1 LPGGNTSGSIALHNE
16 GAARVRI
23 CVYGP
28 GAIGGWLAAAMAKG
42 GIEVS
47 VVARG
52 AHLKAIRENGL
63 TLELPDDR
71 YTVKVA
77 ASDNP
82 ADLGPQDGV
91 IVTVKAPSLPGVAG
105 AIGPLLREDTPVAFL
120 TNGIPWWYFIG
131 HGGALDG
138 RSLPR
143 LDPNDGLR
151 HAIGRQRLLGGIA
164 WPASSVP
171 EAGVIKMSAGA
182 ARGCVIGSPDGQ
194 PHPGLGLMEQAF
206 AAGNLKLT
214 VAPDIRDVIWEK
226 LSFNLSAGPMCV
238 LTTSPVKDTHVEES
252 LVRTS
257 RQVMTEVSALMAA
270 MGRNVP
276 IDQEK
281 VVAGNRVLGHR
292 PSILQDLLA
301 GRPMEVDALYST
313 PLELA
318 EMVGVTLPT
327 LETLVGLIK
336 VRARQAGLYNG

>member
-1 LPGGNTSGSIALHNE
+1 
-16 GAARVRI
+16 VKI

-28 GAIGGWLAAAMAKG
+28 GAIGGWLAAAMAHGGAKS

-71 YTVKVA
+71 YTVKVN

-82 ADLGPQDGV
+82 AELGPQDGV
-91 IVTVKAPSLPGVAG
+91 IVTVKAPSLPSVAG

-151 HAIGRQRLLGGIA
+151 NAIGRQRLIGGIA

-194 PHPGLGLMEQAF
+194 PHPGLDLLQKAF

-238 LTTSPVKDTHVEES
+238 LTTSPVKDTHVEEA

-327 LETLVGLIK
+327 LETLIALIK

>member
-1 LPGGNTSGSIALHNE
+1 M
-16 GAARVRI
+16 RVKI

-42 GIEVS
+42 GVEVS

-52 AHLKAIRENGL
+52 AHLAAIRQNGL

-91 IVTVKAPSLPGVAG
+91 IVTVKAPSLPSIAG
-105 AIGPLLREDTPVAFL
+105 QLAPLLRDDTPVAFL
-120 TNGIPWWYFIG
+120 TNGIPWWYFMG

-143 LDPNDGLR
+143 LDPNDALR
-151 HAIGRQRLLGGIA
+151 HAVGAHRLLGGIA

-171 EAGVIKMSAGA
+171 QPGVVKMSAGA
-182 ARGCVIGSPDGQ
+182 ARGCVVGAPDGQ
-194 PHPGLGLMEQAF
+194 SHPGLDLLAKAF
-206 AAGNLKLT
+206 AAGKLRLDI
-214 VAPDIRDVIWEK
+214 APQIRDVIWEK

-238 LTTSPVKDTHVEES
+238 LTTAPVKDTHVEEA
-252 LVRTS
+252 LVATS
-257 RQVMTEVSALMAA
+257 RLVMTEVAALIAA
-270 MGRNVP
+270 MGRSVA
-276 IDQEK
+276 IDQDR

-292 PSILQDLLA
+292 PSILQDLMA
-301 GRPMEVDALYST
+301 GRPMEVDALYTT

-327 LETLVGLIK
+327 LELLVALIK
-336 VRARQAGLYNG
+336 VRARQAGLYGG

>member
-1 LPGGNTSGSIALHNE
+1 MK
-16 GAARVRI
+16 I

-42 GIEVS
+42 GVEVS

-52 AHLKAIRENGL
+52 AHLAAIQANGL
-63 TLELPDDR
+63 TLELPDQR

-82 ADLGPQDGV
+82 ADLGKQDGV
-91 IVTVKAPSLPGVAG
+91 IVTVKAPSLPSVAG
-105 AIGPLLREDTPVAFL
+105 ALAPLLREDTPVAFL
-120 TNGIPWWYFIG
+120 TNGIPWWYFMG

-143 LDPNDGLR
+143 LDPEDGLR
-151 HAIGRQRLLGGIA
+151 RAVGQQRLIGGIA

-171 EAGVIKMSAGA
+171 EAGVIKMGAGA
-182 ARGCVIGSPDGQ
+182 ARGCVVGSPDGR
-194 PHPGLGLMEQAF
+194 PHAGLDLLAKAF
-206 AAGNLKLT
+206 AAGSLRLDI
-214 VAPDIRDVIWEK
+214 APEIRDVIWEK

-238 LTTSPVKDTHVEES
+238 LTTAPVKDTHVEEA
-252 LVRTS
+252 LVATS
-257 RQVMTEVSALMAA
+257 RKVMTEVAALIAA

-276 IDQEK
+276 IDQDK

-292 PSILQDLLA
+292 PSILQDLMA
-301 GRPMEVDALYST
+301 GRPMEVDALYTT

-318 EMVGVTLPT
+318 DMVGVKLPT
-327 LETLVGLIK
+327 LELLVSLIK
-336 VRARQAGLYNG
+336 VRARQAGLYNR

>member
-1 LPGGNTSGSIALHNE
+1 M
-16 GAARVRI
+16 RVKI

-42 GIEVS
+42 GVEVS

-52 AHLKAIRENGL
+52 AHLAAIRQNGL

-71 YTVKVA
+71 YTVQVA

-91 IVTVKAPSLPGVAG
+91 IVTVKAPSLPSIAG
-105 AIGPLLREDTPVAFL
+105 QLAPLLRDDTPVAFL
-120 TNGIPWWYFIG
+120 TNGIPWWYFMG

-143 LDPNDGLR
+143 LDPNDALR
-151 HAIGRQRLLGGIA
+151 HAVGAHRLIGGIA

-171 EAGVIKMSAGA
+171 EPGVIKMSAGA
-182 ARGCVIGSPDGQ
+182 ARGCVVGAPDGQ
-194 PHPGLGLMEQAF
+194 SHPGLDLLAKAF
-206 AAGNLKLT
+206 AAGKLRLDI
-214 VAPDIRDVIWEK
+214 APQIRDVIWEK

-238 LTTSPVKDTHVEES
+238 LTTAPVKDTHVEEA
-252 LVRTS
+252 LVATS
-257 RQVMTEVSALMAA
+257 RLVMTEVAALIAA
-270 MGRNVP
+270 MGRSVA
-276 IDQEK
+276 IDQDR

-292 PSILQDLLA
+292 PSILQDLMA
-301 GRPMEVDALYST
+301 GRPMEVDALYTT

-318 EMVGVTLPT
+318 ELVGVTLPT
-327 LETLVGLIK
+327 LELLVALIK
-336 VRARQAGLYNG
+336 VRARQAGLYGG

>member
-1 LPGGNTSGSIALHNE
+1 M
-16 GAARVRI
+16 RVKI

-42 GIEVS
+42 GVEVS

-52 AHLKAIRENGL
+52 AHLAAIRQNGL

-71 YTVKVA
+71 YTVQVA

-82 ADLGPQDGV
+82 ADHGAQDGV
-91 IVTVKAPSLPGVAG
+91 IVTVKAPSLPSIAG
-105 AIGPLLREDTPVAFL
+105 QLAPLLRDDTPVAFL
-120 TNGIPWWYFIG
+120 TNGIPWWYFMG

-143 LDPNDGLR
+143 LDPNDALR
-151 HAIGRQRLLGGIA
+151 HAVGAHRLIGGIA

-171 EAGVIKMSAGA
+171 EPGVIKMSAGA
-182 ARGCVIGSPDGQ
+182 ARGCVVGAPDGQ
-194 PHPGLGLMEQAF
+194 SHPGLDLLAKAF
-206 AAGNLKLT
+206 AAGKLRLDI
-214 VAPDIRDVIWEK
+214 APQIRDVIWEK

-238 LTTSPVKDTHVEES
+238 LTTAPVKDTHVEEA
-252 LVRTS
+252 LVATS
-257 RQVMTEVSALMAA
+257 RLVMTEVAALIAA
-270 MGRNVP
+270 MGRSVA
-276 IDQEK
+276 IDQDR

-292 PSILQDLLA
+292 PSILQDLMA
-301 GRPMEVDALYST
+301 GRPMEVDALYTT

-327 LETLVGLIK
+327 LELLVALIK
-336 VRARQAGLYNG
+336 VRARQAGLYGG

>member
-1 LPGGNTSGSIALHNE
+1 MQ
-16 GAARVRI
+16 RVKI

-42 GIEVS
+42 GVEVC

-52 AHLKAIRENGL
+52 SHLKAIRENGL

-91 IVTVKAPSLPGVAG
+91 IVTVKAPSLPSLASQ
-105 AIGPLLREDTPVAFL
+105 IGPLLREDTPVAFL
-120 TNGIPWWYFIG
+120 TNGIPWWYFMG

-143 LDPNDGLR
+143 LDPDDGLR
-151 HAIGRQRLLGGIA
+151 RAIGINRLIGGIA

-171 EAGVIKMSAGA
+171 EPGVIKMGAGA
-182 ARGCVIGSPDGQ
+182 ARGCVVGSPDGQ
-194 PHPGLGLMEQAF
+194 ANAGLDLLARAF
-206 AAGNLKLT
+206 AAGNLRLDI
-214 VAPDIRDVIWEK
+214 APEIRDVIWEK
-226 LSFNLSAGPMCV
+226 LCFNLSAGPMCV
-238 LTTSPVKDTHVEES
+238 LTTAPVKDTHIDET
-252 LVRTS
+252 LVATS
-257 RQVMTEVSALMAA
+257 RQVMTEVTALIAA
-270 MGRNVP
+270 MGRNVS

-301 GRPMEVDALYST
+301 DRPMEVDALYST

-318 EMVGVTLPT
+318 EMVGVKLPT
-327 LETLVGLIK
+327 LELLVALIK
-336 VRARQAGLYNG
+336 VRARAAGLYQAA

>member
-1 LPGGNTSGSIALHNE
+1 MK
-16 GAARVRI
+16 I

-28 GAIGGWLAAAMAKG
+28 GAIGGWLAAAMAHGGAKA

-71 YTVKVA
+71 YTVKVN

-91 IVTVKAPSLPGVAG
+91 IVTVKAPSLPSVAG

-151 HAIGRQRLLGGIA
+151 NAIGRKRLIGGIA

-194 PHPGLGLMEQAF
+194 PHPGLDLLEKAF

-238 LTTSPVKDTHVEES
+238 LTTSPVKDTHVEEA

-270 MGRNVP
+270 MGRNVT

-327 LETLVGLIK
+327 LETLIALIK

>member
-1 LPGGNTSGSIALHNE
+1 
-16 GAARVRI
+16 VKI

-42 GIEVS
+42 GVEVS

-52 AHLKAIRENGL
+52 AHLAAIRENGL

-82 ADLGPQDGV
+82 ADLGRQDGV
-91 IVTVKAPSLPGVAG
+91 IVTVKAPSLPSIAG
-105 AIGPLLREDTPVAFL
+105 QIGALLREDTPVAFL
-120 TNGIPWWYFIG
+120 TNGIPWWYFMG
-131 HGGALDG
+131 HGGTLDG

-151 HAIGRQRLLGGIA
+151 KAIGTNRLIGGIA

-171 EAGVIKMSAGA
+171 QPGVIKMSAGA
-182 ARGCVIGSPDGQ
+182 ARGCVVGSPDGK
-194 PHPGLGLMEQAF
+194 PHAGLDVLARAF
-206 AAGNLKLT
+206 AAGNLRLD
-214 VAPDIRDVIWEK
+214 VAPQIRDVIWEK

-238 LTTSPVKDTHVEES
+238 LTTAPVKDTHVEDA
-252 LVRTS
+252 LVATS
-257 RQVMTEVSALMAA
+257 RLVMTEVTALISA
-270 MGRNVP
+270 MGRSVA
-276 IDQEK
+276 IDQDK

-292 PSILQDLLA
+292 PSILQDLMA
-301 GRPMEVDALYST
+301 GRPMEVDALYTT

-318 EMVGVTLPT
+318 EMVGVKLPT
-327 LETLVGLIK
+327 LELLVALIK
-336 VRARQAGLYNG
+336 VRARQAGLYDG

>member
-1 LPGGNTSGSIALHNE
+1 M
-16 GAARVRI
+16 RVKI

-42 GIEVS
+42 GVEVS

-52 AHLKAIRENGL
+52 AHLAAIRQNGL

-71 YTVKVA
+71 YTVQVA

-82 ADLGPQDGV
+82 ADLGAQDGV
-91 IVTVKAPSLPGVAG
+91 IVTVKAPSLPSIAG
-105 AIGPLLREDTPVAFL
+105 QLAPLLRDDTPVAFL
-120 TNGIPWWYFIG
+120 TNGIPWWYFMG

-143 LDPNDGLR
+143 LDPNDALR
-151 HAIGRQRLLGGIA
+151 HAVGAHRLIGGIA

-171 EAGVIKMSAGA
+171 EPGVIKMSAGA
-182 ARGCVIGSPDGQ
+182 ARGCVVGAPDGQ
-194 PHPGLGLMEQAF
+194 SHPGLDLLAKAF
-206 AAGNLKLT
+206 AAGKLRLDI
-214 VAPDIRDVIWEK
+214 APQIRDVIWEK

-238 LTTSPVKDTHVEES
+238 LTTAPVKDTHVEEA
-252 LVRTS
+252 LVATS
-257 RQVMTEVSALMAA
+257 RLVMTEVAALIAA
-270 MGRNVP
+270 MGRSVA
-276 IDQEK
+276 IDQDR

-292 PSILQDLLA
+292 PSILQDLMA
-301 GRPMEVDALYST
+301 GRPMEVDALYTT

-327 LETLVGLIK
+327 LELLVALIK
-336 VRARQAGLYNG
+336 VRARQAGLYGG

>member
-1 LPGGNTSGSIALHNE
+1 MQ
-16 GAARVRI
+16 RVKI

-42 GIEVS
+42 GVEVS

-91 IVTVKAPSLPGVAG
+91 IVTVKAPSLPSVAG
-105 AIGPLLREDTPVAFL
+105 QIAPLLREDTPVAFL
-120 TNGIPWWYFIG
+120 TNGIPWWYFMG
-131 HGGALDG
+131 HGEALDG

-143 LDPNDGLR
+143 LDPNDALR
-151 HAIGRQRLLGGIA
+151 HAIGLKRLIGGIA

-171 EAGVIKMSAGA
+171 EPGVIKMSAGA
-182 ARGCVIGSPDGQ
+182 ARGCVIGAPDAK
-194 PHPGLGLMEQAF
+194 PHPGLDLLDRAF

-214 VAPDIRDVIWEK
+214 IAPQIRDVIWEK

-238 LTTSPVKDTHVEES
+238 LTTSPVKDTHVEEA
-252 LVRTS
+252 LVATS
-257 RQVMTEVSALMAA
+257 RQVMTEVASLIAA

-276 IDQEK
+276 IDQDK
-281 VVAGNRVLGHR
+281 VVAGNRALGHR

-318 EMVGVTLPT
+318 EMIGVKLPT
-327 LETLVGLIK
+327 LELLVALIK
-336 VRARQAGLYNG
+336 VRARQAGLYQG

>member
-1 LPGGNTSGSIALHNE
+1 MK
-16 GAARVRI
+16 I

-28 GAIGGWLAAAMAKG
+28 GAIGGWLAAAMAHGGAKS

-71 YTVKVA
+71 YTVKVN

-82 ADLGPQDGV
+82 AELGPQDGV
-91 IVTVKAPSLPGVAG
+91 IVTVKAPSLPSVAG

-151 HAIGRQRLLGGIA
+151 NAIGRQRLIGGIA

-194 PHPGLGLMEQAF
+194 PHPGLDLLQKAF

-238 LTTSPVKDTHVEES
+238 LTTSPVKDTHVEEA

-327 LETLVGLIK
+327 LETLIALIK

>member
-1 LPGGNTSGSIALHNE
+1 M
-16 GAARVRI
+16 RVKI

-42 GIEVS
+42 GVEVS

-52 AHLKAIRENGL
+52 AHLAAIRQNGL

-71 YTVKVA
+71 YTVQVA

-91 IVTVKAPSLPGVAG
+91 IVTVKAPSLPSIAG
-105 AIGPLLREDTPVAFL
+105 QLAPLLRDDTPVAFL
-120 TNGIPWWYFIG
+120 TNGIPWWYFMG

-143 LDPNDGLR
+143 LDPNDALR
-151 HAIGRQRLLGGIA
+151 HAVGAHRLIGGIA

-171 EAGVIKMSAGA
+171 EPGVIKMSAGA
-182 ARGCVIGSPDGQ
+182 ARGCVVGAPDGQ
-194 PHPGLGLMEQAF
+194 PHPGLDLLAMAF
-206 AAGNLKLT
+206 AAGKLRLDI
-214 VAPDIRDVIWEK
+214 APQIRDVIWEK

-238 LTTSPVKDTHVEES
+238 LTTAPVKDTHVEEA
-252 LVRTS
+252 LVATS
-257 RQVMTEVSALMAA
+257 RLVMTEVAALIAA
-270 MGRNVP
+270 MGRSVA
-276 IDQEK
+276 IDQDR

-292 PSILQDLLA
+292 PSILQDLMA
-301 GRPMEVDALYST
+301 GRPMEVDALYTT

-327 LETLVGLIK
+327 LELLVALIK
-336 VRARQAGLYNG
+336 VRARQAGLYGG

>member
-1 LPGGNTSGSIALHNE
+1 MK
-16 GAARVRI
+16 I

-28 GAIGGWLAAAMAKG
+28 GAIGGWLAAAMAHGGAKS

-71 YTVKVA
+71 YTVKVN

-91 IVTVKAPSLPGVAG
+91 IVTVKAPSLPSVAG

-151 HAIGRQRLLGGIA
+151 NAIGRQRLIGGIA

-194 PHPGLGLMEQAF
+194 PHPGLDLLQKAF

-238 LTTSPVKDTHVEES
+238 LTTSPVKDTHVEEA

-327 LETLVGLIK
+327 LETLIALIK

>member
-1 LPGGNTSGSIALHNE
+1 MK
-16 GAARVRI
+16 I

-28 GAIGGWLAAAMAKG
+28 GAIGGWLAAAMAHGGAKS

-91 IVTVKAPSLPGVAG
+91 IVTVKAPSLPSVAG

-151 HAIGRQRLLGGIA
+151 NAIGRQRLIGGIA

-194 PHPGLGLMEQAF
+194 PHPGLDLLEKAF

-238 LTTSPVKDTHVEES
+238 LTTSPVKDTHVEEA

-327 LETLVGLIK
+327 LETLIALIK

>member
-1 LPGGNTSGSIALHNE
+1 M
-16 GAARVRI
+16 RVKI

-42 GIEVS
+42 GVEVS

-52 AHLKAIRENGL
+52 AHLAAIRQNGL

-71 YTVKVA
+71 YTVQVA

-91 IVTVKAPSLPGVAG
+91 IVTVKAPSLPSIAG
-105 AIGPLLREDTPVAFL
+105 QLAPLLRDDTPVAFL
-120 TNGIPWWYFIG
+120 TNGIPWWYFMG

-143 LDPNDGLR
+143 LDPNDALR
-151 HAIGRQRLLGGIA
+151 HAVGAHRLIGGIA

-171 EAGVIKMSAGA
+171 EPGVIKMSAGA
-182 ARGCVIGSPDGQ
+182 ARGCVVGAPDGQ
-194 PHPGLGLMEQAF
+194 PHPGLDLLAKAF
-206 AAGNLKLT
+206 AAGKLRLDI
-214 VAPDIRDVIWEK
+214 APQIRDVIWEK

-238 LTTSPVKDTHVEES
+238 LTTAPVKDTHVEEA
-252 LVRTS
+252 LVATS
-257 RQVMTEVSALMAA
+257 RLVMTEVAALIAA
-270 MGRNVP
+270 MGRSVA
-276 IDQEK
+276 IDQDR

-292 PSILQDLLA
+292 PSILQDLMA
-301 GRPMEVDALYST
+301 GRPMEVDALYTT

-327 LETLVGLIK
+327 LELLVALIK
-336 VRARQAGLYNG
+336 VRARAAGLYGG

>member
-1 LPGGNTSGSIALHNE
+1 MK
-16 GAARVRI
+16 I

-42 GIEVS
+42 GVEVS

-52 AHLKAIRENGL
+52 AHLAAIRQNGL

-71 YTVKVA
+71 YTVQVA

-91 IVTVKAPSLPGVAG
+91 IVTVKAPSLPSIAG
-105 AIGPLLREDTPVAFL
+105 QLAPLLRDDTPVAFL
-120 TNGIPWWYFIG
+120 TNGIPWWYFMG

-143 LDPNDGLR
+143 LDPNDALR
-151 HAIGRQRLLGGIA
+151 HAVGAHRLIGGIA

-171 EAGVIKMSAGA
+171 EPGVIKMSAGA
-182 ARGCVIGSPDGQ
+182 ARGCVVGAPDGQ
-194 PHPGLGLMEQAF
+194 PHPGLDLLAKAF
-206 AAGNLKLT
+206 AAGKLRLDI
-214 VAPDIRDVIWEK
+214 APQIRDVIWEK

-238 LTTSPVKDTHVEES
+238 LTTAPVKDTHVEEA
-252 LVRTS
+252 LVATS
-257 RQVMTEVSALMAA
+257 RLVMTEVAALIAA
-270 MGRNVP
+270 MGRSVA
-276 IDQEK
+276 IDQDR

-292 PSILQDLLA
+292 PSILQDLMA
-301 GRPMEVDALYST
+301 GRPMEVDALYTT

-318 EMVGVTLPT
+318 ELVGVTLPT
-327 LETLVGLIK
+327 LELLVALIK
-336 VRARQAGLYNG
+336 VRARQAGLYGG

>member
-1 LPGGNTSGSIALHNE
+1 M
-16 GAARVRI
+16 RVKI

-42 GIEVS
+42 GVEVS

-52 AHLKAIRENGL
+52 SHLAAIRANGL
-63 TLELPDDR
+63 TLELPDQR

-91 IVTVKAPSLPGVAG
+91 IVTVKAPSLPSVAG
-105 AIGPLLREDTPVAFL
+105 ALAPLLREDTPVVFL
-120 TNGIPWWYFIG
+120 TNGIPWWYFMG

-143 LDPNDGLR
+143 LDPEDGLR
-151 HAIGRQRLLGGIA
+151 RAVGMKRLLGGIA

-171 EAGVIKMSAGA
+171 EPGVIKMSAGVT
-182 ARGCVIGSPDGQ
+182 RGCVVGAPDGG
-194 PHPGLGLMEQAF
+194 PHPGLDVMARAF
-206 AAGNLKLT
+206 AAGGIRLDI
-214 VAPDIRDVIWEK
+214 APQIRDVIWEK

-238 LTTSPVKDTHVEES
+238 LTTSPVKDTHVEEA
-252 LVRTS
+252 LVAAS
-257 RQVMTEVSALMAA
+257 RQVMTEVSALIAA

-276 IDQEK
+276 VDQDR
-281 VVAGNRVLGHR
+281 VVAGNRALGHR

-318 EMVGVTLPT
+318 EMVGVKLPT
-327 LETLVGLIK
+327 LELLVALIK
-336 VRARQAGLYNG
+336 VRARQAGLYSG